1 MNYAMEGF
9 IPLILIFGLMYVLMI
24 RPQQKKVK
32 AQRALVSSIQAG
44 DEVVL
49 NSGIFGVV
57 KDVEDDILWLEVF
70 DGIEL
75 KVLRGSVDGRFN
87 EPAADD
93 LASDDDD
100 AVVVDATDDSED
112 DSDDDS
118 HDGPIVG

>member
-1 MNYAMEGF
+1 MAGF

-32 AQRALVSSIQAG
+32 AQQALVSSIQAG

-57 KDVEDDILWLEVF
+57 KDVEDDILWLEVY

-87 EPAADD
+87 EPTADD
-93 LASDDDD
+93 GDSDDE
-100 AVVVDATDDSED
+100 SGD
-112 DSDDDS
+112 DSDHDYG
-118 HDGPIVG
+118 DGPIVG

>member
-1 MNYAMEGF
+1 MAGF

-32 AQRALVSSIQAG
+32 AQQALVSPIQSG

-70 DGIEL
+70 EGIEL
-75 KVLRGSVDGRFN
+75 KVMRGSVDGRFN
-87 EPAADD
+87 EPA
-93 LASDDDD
+93 
-100 AVVVDATDDSED
+100 EID
-112 DSDDDS
+112 DSDSDS
-118 HDGPIVG
+118 GSDDGPIVG

>member
-1 MNYAMEGF
+1 MSGF

-32 AQRALVSSIQAG
+32 AQQALVSSIQAG

-49 NSGIFGVV
+49 NSGIFGMV

-87 EPAADD
+87 EPAADGW
-93 LASDDDD
+93 ASD
-100 AVVVDATDDSED
+100 DDSED
-112 DSDDDS
+112 DSDDASDEDS